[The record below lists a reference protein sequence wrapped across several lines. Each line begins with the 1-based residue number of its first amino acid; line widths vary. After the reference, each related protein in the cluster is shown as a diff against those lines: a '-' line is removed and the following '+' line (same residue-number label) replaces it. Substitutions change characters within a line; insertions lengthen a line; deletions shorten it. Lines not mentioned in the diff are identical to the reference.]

1 MFVNEYKCLKEYIN
15 GYLEHLP
22 PAWERWGCGSRMSFL
37 MTQFLNRQIKE
48 TFLFSHKGRCPHP
61 SPTMTKKNSMTLHLG
76 PKC

>member
-1 MFVNEYKCLKEYIN
+1 MYINEYKCLKEYIN

-48 TFLFSHKGRCPHP
+48 TFLFSHKGRCPLSTLP
-61 SPTMTKKNSMTLHLG
+61 KKTGKVGFFPNCSI
-76 PKC
+76 